1 MKDIWFWVSIAL
13 IIGMH
18 NGQLGTEKIF
28 KKVEL
33 GVSMASL
40 TPNLENVCQKSEKK
54 WKKSLENDGIWTTDF
69 HKTKKKWLVSLVK
82 NLKILDISKKA
93 NFG

>member
-1 MKDIWFWVSIAL
+1 MVMYPL
-13 IIGMH
+13 H
-18 NGQLGTEKIF
+18 NGQLRTEKIF

-33 GVSMASL
+33 EVSMASL
-40 TPNLENVCQKSEKK
+40 TPNLENVSQKSEKK
-54 WKKSLENDGIWTTDF
+54 RKKSLENDGIWTTDF

>member
-1 MKDIWFWVSIAL
+1 MSQITL
-13 IIGMH
+13 H

-33 GVSMASL
+33 GVSLASL

-54 WKKSLENDGIWTTDF
+54 WKKSLENDGFWTTDF
-69 HKTKKKWLVSLVK
+69 HKTQKKWLVSLVK

>member
-1 MKDIWFWVSIAL
+1 MWNKNGFFYSVKSPL
-13 IIGMH
+13 H

-69 HKTKKKWLVSLVK
+69 HKTKKKWLVWLVK

>member
-1 MKDIWFWVSIAL
+1 MTNLAV
-13 IIGMH
+13 H

-54 WKKSLENDGIWTTDF
+54 
-69 HKTKKKWLVSLVK
+69 
-82 NLKILDISKKA
+82 
-93 NFG
+93 

>member
-1 MKDIWFWVSIAL
+1 MSL
-13 IIGMH
+13 H
-18 NGQLGTEKIF
+18 NGLSRTEKIF

-33 GVSMASL
+33 RVSMDRL
-40 TPNLENVCQKSEKK
+40 TPNLVDASQKK
-54 WKKSLENDGIWTTDF
+54 WKKVKKNLENDGFWTTDF
-69 HKTKKKWLVSLVK
+69 HKTQKKWLVSLVK